1 MLTLIFC
8 DMLPKVNRDIRIGF
22 LGESFVNGTGDRTYL
37 GWTGRVCQT
46 LSQQGYPVT
55 HYNLGIRRETS
66 TELLHRWQAEC
77 DRRFSAGCDN
87 RLVFCFGVNDTTLD
101 GSKPRVELP
110 QSMDNTRQ
118 ILSRAKEKYSVFM
131 ISPAAI
137 PDTDQND
144 RIRQFT
150 EQLLPLCN
158 ELEIPFLDVFTPLSR
173 SQIWLQEATAND
185 GYHPDAAGYTEFA
198 RLVQT
203 SAVWQ
208 RWFD

>member
-8 DMLPKVNRDIRIGF
+8 DMLSNVNRDIRIGF
-22 LGESFVNGTGDRTYL
+22 LGESFVNGTGDRTHL

-46 LSQQGYPVT
+46 LSQQGYQVT

-66 TELLHRWQAEC
+66 TELLQRWPAEC
-77 DRRFSAGCDN
+77 DRRFPVGCDN

-101 GSKPRVELP
+101 GGNPRVELA
-110 QSMDNTRQ
+110 QSIDNTRQ

-137 PDTDQND
+137 PDADQND

-150 EQLLPLCN
+150 KQLLPLCD
-158 ELEIPFLDVFTPLSR
+158 ELEIPFLDIFTPLSR
-173 SQIWLQEATAND
+173 SQIWLQEAAAND

-198 RLVQT
+198 QQVQT
-203 SAVWQ
+203 SAAWH
-208 RWFD
+208 RWFH

>member
-1 MLTLIFC
+1 MISEIIQ
-8 DMLPKVNRDIRIGF
+8 DIRIGF

-66 TELLHRWQAEC
+66 TELLQRWQSEC
-77 DRRFSAGCDN
+77 DRRFPVDCDN
-87 RLVFCFGVNDTTLD
+87 RLVFCFGVNDTTLE
-101 GSKPRVELP
+101 GGKPRVELA

-118 ILSRAKEKYSVFM
+118 ILSCAKEKYSVFM

-137 PDTDQND
+137 PDTKQNE

-150 EQLLPLCN
+150 KQLLPLCD
-158 ELEIPFLDVFTPLSR
+158 ELEIPCLDVFTPLSR
-173 SQIWLQEATAND
+173 SQIWLQEAAVND

-198 RLVQT
+198 QLVQT
-203 SAVWQ
+203 SVVWH
-208 RWFD
+208 RWFT